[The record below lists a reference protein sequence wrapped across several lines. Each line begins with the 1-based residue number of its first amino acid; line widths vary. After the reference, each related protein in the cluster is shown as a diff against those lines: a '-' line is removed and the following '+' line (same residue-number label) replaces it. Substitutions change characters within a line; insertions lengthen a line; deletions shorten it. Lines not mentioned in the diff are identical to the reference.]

1 MSDAEQEA
9 GIVARLRRRGEQA
22 LAHARELLR
31 SSEWRVDAEEART
44 GDRVQSAH
52 VAGVGRV
59 FLLTA
64 MYDCTAD
71 ELWKILCEDIDKLP
85 KWSSLFSKACHLQT
99 LDEQTDVMYHET
111 AGRGAGLIS
120 PRDWVSLR
128 HWERRRDSFQSAAVS
143 VDFPLGHDILKRKNV
158 RGETVISL
166 YSVQPDEATAR
177 TRLHFLSC
185 CRLGGWLPQSA
196 IERFYVPS
204 YLDFA
209 AHLRKHVRK

>member
-85 KWSSLFSKACHLQT
+85 K
-99 LDEQTDVMYHET
+99 
-111 AGRGAGLIS
+111 
-120 PRDWVSLR
+120 
-128 HWERRRDSFQSAAVS
+128 
-143 VDFPLGHDILKRKNV
+143 
-158 RGETVISL
+158 GETVISL

-196 IERFYVPS
+196 IERFFVPS